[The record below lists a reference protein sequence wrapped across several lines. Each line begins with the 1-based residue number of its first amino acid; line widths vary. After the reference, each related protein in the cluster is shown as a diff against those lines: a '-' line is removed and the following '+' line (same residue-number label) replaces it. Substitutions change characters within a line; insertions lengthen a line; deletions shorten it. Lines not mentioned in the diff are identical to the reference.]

1 MSDGLI
7 WTERRCSR
15 QNNPQRHFM
24 PTGYL
29 TSLAS
34 LCLSCIVMHT
44 FLLAKCLHIYIFIV
58 ADGRNKRLIWL
69 FRWRTVYLRDAHSL
83 KVQLYTLC
91 HSLFCG
97 RFKSMGRTSSLGL
110 GHYLKNDTFS
120 QMTVRL
126 QTFFGSWILYEVE
139 QMSFVNFCAKS
150 ICISSPCAYFTKFL
164 ETILKSL
171 HAVSSGCSTKP
182 ITKAEVH
189 SGLINPE
196 PFNSLNISLLSA
208 PLRLASL

>member
-1 MSDGLI
+1 M
-7 WTERRCSR
+7 
-15 QNNPQRHFM
+15 
-24 PTGYL
+24 
-29 TSLAS
+29 LA
-34 LCLSCIVMHT
+34 
-44 FLLAKCLHIYIFIV
+44 HIYFNTLIV

-97 RFKSMGRTSSLGL
+97 RFKSMGRTSSLGSE
-110 GHYLKNDTFS
+110 HYL
-120 QMTVRL
+120 TVRL
-126 QTFFGSWILYEVE
+126 QTFFGSRILYEVE

-182 ITKAEVH
+182 KTKAEVH

-196 PFNSLNISLLSA
+196 PFNSNIKHFIIICPFTPCFFVA
-208 PLRLASL
+208 C